1 MTCVKLQKGKDDML
15 SRFLVMKQQ
24 DPETMN
30 DDYLRDIILNFII
43 AGRDSTA
50 ITLSWFF
57 YMLCKN
63 PHVQEMASREVEE
76 ATQAN
81 NIKSIDKFA
90 KTLTEAALNKMNY
103 LHAALTETLRLYP
116 AVPVVIYYKM
126 VIVVVRTCT

>member
-1 MTCVKLQKGKDDML
+1 MSCVKLQKGKDDML

-50 ITLSWFF
+50 STLSWFF

>member
-1 MTCVKLQKGKDDML
+1 MSCVKLQKGKDDML

-24 DPETMN
+24 DPENMS

-126 VIVVVRTCT
+126 VIVIVRTCT

>member
-1 MTCVKLQKGKDDML
+1 MSCVKLQKGKDDML

>member
-1 MTCVKLQKGKDDML
+1 MSCVKLQKGKDDML

-116 AVPVVIYYKM
+116 AVPVVIYYKT